1 MTASRKIISIRTC
14 QVIHQGHKRIFHKS
28 LAIDF
33 EPGVGL
39 ASGAAS
45 DITPMA
51 SLQWSDDGGNT
62 WTTAQDRTIGVSGDY
77 DARCEWNRLGYS
89 RNRLYKLTISANVKK
104 VIIAAH
110 LDAEGGAS

>member
-1 MTASRKIISIRTC
+1 MTASRKIITIRTC

-28 LAIDF
+28 LVIDF

-39 ASGAAS
+39 SSGAGS
-45 DITPMA
+45 DKDPQA

-62 WTTAQDRTIGVSGDY
+62 WSTAQDRSIGTSADY
-77 DARCEWNRLGYS
+77 TSRCIWRRLGHS
-89 RNRLYKLTISANVKK
+89 RERIYKLTITANVKK

-110 LDAEGGAS
+110 LEAEAGTS